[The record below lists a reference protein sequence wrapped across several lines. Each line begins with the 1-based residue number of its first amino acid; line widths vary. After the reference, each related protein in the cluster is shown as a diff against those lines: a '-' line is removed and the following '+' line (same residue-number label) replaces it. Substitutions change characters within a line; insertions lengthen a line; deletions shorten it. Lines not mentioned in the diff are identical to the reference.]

1 MTDGFQ
7 PRDQDFEAQM
17 SPEETMMWR
26 VASDPWL
33 DPSGALLVTT
43 DEPVD
48 RALLRAKLAAGIVE
62 IPRLAERVV
71 ESSNPLES
79 PRWEVDPHFDLD
91 AHVVERSV
99 PAPGDHR
106 ALLDLVARLHA
117 EPFEPGRPPWLIVII
132 TGLADGRGAMLSRL
146 HHAVADGIGSLRMA
160 EVYLDLERTTAAPP
174 TVDLD
179 AILADRRAAAGAT
192 EPADTADVL
201 IEALAGPFGLMKSAA
216 AELALIG
223 ADPARAQR
231 TGSGALDTLRTVA
244 DQLVG
249 DPYLDSTS
257 ELWTGRSGQR
267 YYLTAQI
274 SLAATKAAA
283 KRRGGTINDL
293 YVTALADAALAY
305 HADHDAV
312 PRSVAMSFVRS
323 TREGTGLG
331 GNAFVPVK
339 VRAPGGDTSATERF
353 AALHDAMAP
362 RDDVDDPGLDAVSS
376 IAGLIPA
383 PVLTRLGRDQGRRID
398 IVTSNIRG
406 APVPLFIGNARV
418 EAAFPIGPIAGA
430 ACNAT
435 VMSYDGSLDIGI
447 MVDPAAIDDPDRFGE
462 LVQQVLDSYA
472 QE

>member
-1 MTDGFQ
+1 MSDGFQ
-7 PRDQDFEAQM
+7 PRSQDFEATM
-17 SPEETMMWR
+17 SPEEAMMWR

-43 DEPVD
+43 DQPVD
-48 RALLRAKLAAGIVE
+48 RDLLRAKLAAGIVE

-71 ESSNPLES
+71 ESSSPLEV
-79 PRWEVDPHFDLD
+79 PRWETDPHFDLD
-91 AHVVERSV
+91 VHIVERTV
-99 PAPGDHR
+99 PEPGDHR

-117 EPFEPGRPPWLIVII
+117 EPFEPGRPPWRIILI

-160 EVYLDLERTTAAPP
+160 EVYLALERTTTAPP
-174 TVDLD
+174 PVDLD
-179 AILADRRAAAGAT
+179 RVLAERRAAT
-192 EPADTADVL
+192 EPPDVTDAAEAL
-201 IEALAGPFGLMKSAA
+201 LEALAGPFGLMKSAA

-267 YYLTAQI
+267 YYLTAQMP
-274 SLAATKAAA
+274 LEAAKTAS

-323 TREGTGLG
+323 TREGSGLG

-339 VRAPGGDTSATERF
+339 VRAPGGSTSPTERF
-353 AALHDAMAP
+353 SSLREAMAP
-362 RDDVDDPGLDAVSS
+362 RGDADDPGLDAVSS
-376 IAGLIPA
+376 IAGLVPG

-406 APVPLFIGNARV
+406 APVPLFIGDARV
-418 EAAFPIGPIAGA
+418 EAGFPIGPIAGA

-462 LVQQVLDSYA
+462 LVQQVLDGYA
-472 QE
+472 NE